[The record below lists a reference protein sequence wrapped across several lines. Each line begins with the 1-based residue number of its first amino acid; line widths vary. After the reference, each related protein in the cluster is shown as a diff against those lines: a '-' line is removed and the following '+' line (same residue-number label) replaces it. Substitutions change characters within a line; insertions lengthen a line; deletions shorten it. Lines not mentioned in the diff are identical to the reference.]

1 MSKVS
6 LRLILAV
13 VVLAATPALANH
25 DWGGYHWKS
34 NNGVSLNVAD
44 LVSSAWDAYLDGA
57 IVDWNSSNVLALTEV
72 AGSGNPR
79 TCKGTTGRID
89 VCSAAYGNNG
99 WLGLASIWASGGHI
113 TKATTKL
120 NDSYFGSG
128 STYNTP
134 AYRRFVTC
142 QEVGHDFGLAH
153 QDETFN
159 NANLGSCMDYTND
172 PDGGAGGAVSND
184 PSNEH
189 PNSHDYQLLTDKYSH
204 TDSAAAA
211 AAAFPAAADALD
223 LNHPAAWGRL
233 IQHSRD
239 HAIEV
244 YELDFGNGKKVITHV
259 LWTNEAAAQR
269 RAEHQHHD

>member
-1 MSKVS
+1 MKSS
-6 LRLILAV
+6 LRLAAV
-13 VVLAATPALANH
+13 LVLAAAPAVATH
-25 DWGGYHWKS
+25 DWGGYHWPGS
-34 NNGVSLNVAD
+34 NGVSLNVAD
-44 LVSSAWDAYLDGA
+44 LVSSAWDSYLDGA
-57 IVDWNSSNVLALTEV
+57 LVDWNQSDVLDLTEV
-72 AGSGNPR
+72 TSSGNPR

-99 WLGLASIWASGGHI
+99 WLGLASLWASGKHI

-153 QDETFN
+153 QDEVFN

-172 PDGGAGGAVSND
+172 PDGGSGGAVSND

-189 PNSHDYQLLTDKYSH
+189 PNSHDYQLLSSKYGH
-204 TDSAAAA
+204 TDGSVTAK
-211 AAAFPAAADALD
+211 FPPAADQLD
-223 LNHPAAWGRL
+223 FNNRASWGRL
-233 IQHSRD
+233 VRHSAD
-239 HAIEV
+239 HRIEV
-244 YELDFGNGKKVITHV
+244 YELDFGNGRRIVTRV
-259 LWTNEAAAQR
+259 TWTTEAAARR
-269 RAEHQHHD
+269 RAEARD